1 MPKQDKEIKMT
12 TQPMCLPTVYLSGEF
27 MPFES
32 AKISPLDRGFIF
44 ADGCYEVIPVYGGVP
59 LRFAEHM
66 KRLDKGLKELSIDNP
81 YPLTQWESIIRTLVE
96 KNGGGDQ
103 AVYFQVTRGVAK
115 RDHAFPKGVPQT
127 VFAMTSPLPKVSAE
141 ARAKGVACVSASD
154 FRWHKGDI
162 KSTSLLGAVLARQ
175 MSAEVGAVETILF
188 RDGYLTEA
196 SASNV
201 WVVKHGVLAAPVKD
215 NLKLE
220 GIRYGLLEELCAAKG
235 LKLELRPITEDEVRN
250 ADELILTSATKEVL
264 PVTVLDGKPIGTG
277 APGPIYAKTYEWY
290 QEAKQAQCI

>member
-1 MPKQDKEIKMT
+1 MNDSLCYLNGVY
-12 TQPMCLPTVYLSGEF
+12 QPLSE
-27 MPFES
+27 
-32 AKISPLDRGFIF
+32 AKIPVLDRGFIF
-44 ADGCYEVIPVYGGVP
+44 GDGVYEVVPVYGKK
-59 LRFAEHM
+59 LFRFDQHIA
-66 KRLDKGLKELSIDNP
+66 RLSRSLSKIGMSNP
-81 YPLTQWESIIRTLVE
+81 MPRDDWLALARKLVE
-96 KNGGGDQ
+96 AYAKDFGENDQ
-103 AVYFQVTRGVAK
+103 MVYIQVTRGVAK